1 MLLILKTFFLSRLLY
16 KILKSKSV
24 KTVTFELLVLFWNM
38 TSVSEWSMYVT
49 GLGRKTPR
57 ELCIY

>member
-24 KTVTFELLVLFWNM
+24 KTVTFELLVLF
-38 TSVSEWSMYVT
+38 
-49 GLGRKTPR
+49 
-57 ELCIY
+57 